1 MQREREHGERN
12 PLLYHFGS
20 HSRAAAAAA
29 AGAICAKKE
38 GVFLCFVCFVFR
50 CFLVLL
56 VVVRVAV
63 LPWLSLVLAGESVQS
78 TLAHTG
84 EYREYVSK
92 YLPGLTSSGAHEKS
106 SNVGRWSRRKLNS
119 VSWMEKRL
127 VLGYSWVTF
136 RSCG

>member
-1 MQREREHGERN
+1 M
-12 PLLYHFGS
+12 LWF
-20 HSRAAAAAA
+20 A
-29 AGAICAKKE
+29 
-38 GVFLCFVCFVFR
+38 FR
-50 CFLVLL
+50 SFLVLLL

-92 YLPGLTSSGAHEKS
+92 FLPGLTSTGAHEKS
-106 SNVGRWSRRKLNS
+106 SNVGRWSRRKVKS

-127 VLGYSWVTF
+127 VLGYSWVPF

>member
-1 MQREREHGERN
+1 VQREREHGERN
-12 PLLYHFGS
+12 LLLYHFGS

-29 AGAICAKKE
+29 AIGAKE
-38 GVFLCFVCFVFR
+38 GGLSLLCFLCFVSR
-50 CFLVLL
+50 CFLVLA

-63 LPWLSLVLAGESVQS
+63 LPWLSFVLAGGSVQS

-106 SNVGRWSRRKLNS
+106 STVGRWSRRKLKS

-127 VLGYSWVTF
+127 VVGYSWVTF